1 MKNFCLKSE
10 HDKKLSEPGVFYFK
24 LTEEGE
30 FKINQK
36 LNITKP
42 TITRIKNN
50 IQNVFK
56 VIKENYK
63 QDDLIIINSL
73 NRLCGDLRLNFPGNQ
88 VVSITNNDL
97 IKFHNDPHRYM
108 ICEKSDGIR
117 YLLLQFYNRKILLLN
132 RKLEFFLIE
141 TKNSFP
147 DPINKLDDWEIL
159 NFIDGELVLDKVTSQ
174 EKIENSRQ
182 SMMEIDGHYF
192 EYRFIV
198 FDAIVLNGENIGHN
212 PFKARI
218 SALNDFMKQINFSR
232 IIKHKRE
239 STFNKYKDVVRFLAP
254 INETINKFQ
263 IKTIP
268 IEIFM
273 KDYFMLDKLD
283 ILNEKISKNKFPHDN
298 DGIIINRDEFI
309 YYPAAC
315 KDILK
320 WKPAEL
326 NTVDF
331 ELAEIEIKQNNN
343 RKLYVLQVN
352 KTYNDLITINC
363 LFFKD
368 SVEENLF
375 LTELK
380 NVKLRPSRIIVECFY
395 EKEFNPYDVINFHL
409 LEMNKIIKKSDDEYT
424 FNFINYNFDY
434 LKIEQKRCPKF
445 NDTIYRKGGWR
456 FLRFRNDKE
465 TSNSYHTFKNVMI
478 SIEENIT
485 IDDLRD
491 AFLNRYNIVINLRF
505 VDIEEKIKEKN
516 NNNSKTIPNF
526 VFENISKINSSVSKN
541 EKFLGNKHKSTNSEE
556 KKEFKSE
563 VIPRKYTLK

>member
-1 MKNFCLKSE
+1 MKNVGLKSE
-10 HDKKLSEPGVFYFK
+10 QDKKLSEPGVFYFK
-24 LTEEGE
+24 ITEEGE
-30 FKINQK
+30 AKTNQK

-63 QDDLIIINSL
+63 QDDISIINSL

-97 IKFHNDPHRYM
+97 IKFQNDPQRYL

-117 YLLLQFYNRKILLLN
+117 YLLIQFYNRKLILLN

-147 DPINKLDDWEIL
+147 EAKNKLDDWELL
-159 NFIDGELVLDKVTSQ
+159 NFIDGELVLDIVTSK
-174 EKIENSRQ
+174 EKIENSKLNLT
-182 SMMEIDGHYF
+182 EINGEYY

-198 FDAIVLNGENIGHN
+198 FDAIVLNGENIGHH

-218 SALNDFMKQINFSR
+218 SALNDFMKHIIFNR
-232 IIKHKRE
+232 IIKQKRE
-239 STFNKYKDVVRFLAP
+239 NIFNKYKEMVKFLSP
-254 INETINKFQ
+254 YNEMINTFQ
-263 IKTIP
+263 IRTIP
-268 IEIFM
+268 IEVFM
-273 KDYFMLDKLD
+273 KDYFTLDKLD
-283 ILNEKISKNKFPHDN
+283 VLDEKIGSNVFPHDN
-298 DGIIINRDEFI
+298 DGIIINRDDFI

-315 KDILK
+315 RDILK

-331 ELAEIEIKQNNN
+331 ELAEIEVKHHNN

-352 KTYNDLITINC
+352 KTYNDLITISC

-368 SVEENLF
+368 AVEENVF

-395 EKEFNPYDVINFHL
+395 EKDFNPYDVVNFHL

-434 LKIEQKRCPKF
+434 LKLEQKRNAKF
-445 NDTIYRKGGWR
+445 NECLYMKGGWR

-465 TSNSYHTFKNVMI
+465 TSNSYQTFKNVMI
-478 SIEENIT
+478 SIEEHIT
-485 IDDLRD
+485 LDDLRD
-491 AFLNRYNIVINLRF
+491 AVVNRFHASL
-505 VDIEEKIKEKN
+505 
-516 NNNSKTIPNF
+516 T
-526 VFENISKINSSVSKN
+526 
-541 EKFLGNKHKSTNSEE
+541 
-556 KKEFKSE
+556 
-563 VIPRKYTLK
+563 